1 MENIRR
7 TKPDDEINISSLL
20 DEAFGPGRLA
30 RSVYRLREIRPFI
43 DEYSYVYL
51 KDSKIAAS
59 ISYSETY
66 INNLFKGLLL
76 GPLAVSPALK
86 GKGHGKELVQYTINK
101 IELSN
106 IYDFIIVVGDLD
118 YYSKFEFNN
127 VEKNL
132 EFYGPVDKDK
142 VLIKLIGT
150 KININDIEQYKFT

>member
-43 DEYSYVYL
+43 DEFSYVYL
-51 KDSKIAAS
+51 NDSKIAAS

-86 GKGHGKELVQYTINK
+86 GKGHGKELVKYTINK

-118 YYSKFEFNN
+118 YYSKFDSTYLSFLFGFST
-127 VEKNL
+127 VS
-132 EFYGPVDKDK
+132 
-142 VLIKLIGT
+142 
-150 KININDIEQYKFT
+150 KITFLGSLSIFDFFPSSTLSELP

>member
-43 DEYSYVYL
+43 DEFSYVYL
-51 KDSKIAAS
+51 NESKIAAS

-76 GPLAVSPALK
+76 GPPSSQSFLK
-86 GKGHGKELVQYTINK
+86 RQG
-101 IELSN
+101 SW
-106 IYDFIIVVGDLD
+106 
-118 YYSKFEFNN
+118 
-127 VEKNL
+127 
-132 EFYGPVDKDK
+132 
-142 VLIKLIGT
+142 
-150 KININDIEQYKFT
+150 

>member
-1 MENIRR
+1 MN
-7 TKPDDEINISSLL
+7 
-20 DEAFGPGRLA
+20 
-30 RSVYRLREIRPFI
+30 
-43 DEYSYVYL
+43 
-51 KDSKIAAS
+51 DSNLAAS

-86 GKGHGKELVQYTINK
+86 GKGHGKELVKYTINK

-118 YYSKFEFNN
+118 YYSKFEFNK

>member
-1 MENIRR
+1 M
-7 TKPDDEINISSLL
+7 
-20 DEAFGPGRLA
+20 
-30 RSVYRLREIRPFI
+30 REIRPFI
-43 DEYSYVYL
+43 DEFSYVYL
-51 KDSKIAAS
+51 SDAKIAAS
-59 ISYSETY
+59 ISYTETY
-66 INNLFKGLLL
+66 INNLLKGLLL

-86 GKGHGKELVQYTINK
+86 GKGHGKELVKYTIKK

-132 EFYGPVDKDK
+132 EFYGPVDRDK
-142 VLIKLIGT
+142 VLIKLIGA

>member
-1 MENIRR
+1 LN
-7 TKPDDEINISSLL
+7 
-20 DEAFGPGRLA
+20 
-30 RSVYRLREIRPFI
+30 
-43 DEYSYVYL
+43 
-51 KDSKIAAS
+51 DSKIAAS

-86 GKGHGKELVQYTINK
+86 GKGHGKELVKYTINK

-118 YYSKFEFNN
+118 YYSKFKFNK

-142 VLIKLIGT
+142 VLIKLIGA